1 MCYCASR
8 VNCTSCWPVASFLDL
23 PSGLES
29 TSASALGAPG
39 PATAPAMAPQYV
51 HVDVRPAGFA
61 YILLKREPVNL
72 MDLTMWRQLLAA
84 LEQLEA
90 DQVHALP
97 VRCFGSFG

>member
-1 MCYCASR
+1 M
-8 VNCTSCWPVASFLDL
+8 DH
-23 PSGLES
+23 PSELES

-39 PATAPAMAPQYV
+39 PATDPAMAPQYV
-51 HVDVRPAGFA
+51 HVDVRPGGFA

-72 MDLTMWRQLLAA
+72 MDLTMWQQLLAA

-97 VRCFGSFG
+97 ERCFGSLG